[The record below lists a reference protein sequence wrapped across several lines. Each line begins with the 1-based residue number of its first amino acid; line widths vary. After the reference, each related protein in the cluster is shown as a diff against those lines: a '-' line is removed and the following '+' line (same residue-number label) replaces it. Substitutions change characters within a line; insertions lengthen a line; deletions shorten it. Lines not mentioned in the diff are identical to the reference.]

1 MKFDFLSSYVRTYKK
16 LPRNK
21 QLKAGQTIYVLIDL
35 FKTGQKP
42 KGLGLKKL
50 KNNYWEVRVALHYR
64 IIFELEKDLISFVLV
79 GNHDSIKNFLK

>member
-1 MKFDFLSSYVRTYKK
+1 MRVAYLSSYDKNYKK
-16 LPRNK
+16 LPKNK
-21 QLKAGQTIYVLIDL
+21 QLKAEYAIDILIDF
-35 FKTGQKP
+35 FKIGQKP

-50 KNNYWEVRVALHYR
+50 KNNYWEVRVDLHYK